1 MYQWLVCLIMIMGMM
16 SGGFIIHG
24 IAYLELAPNMY
35 ICNDGTLC
43 EPVDF
48 CEQKDP
54 IFKASSISYNYTE
67 GDEPN

>member
-48 CEQKDP
+48 CEQ
-54 IFKASSISYNYTE
+54 
-67 GDEPN
+67 